1 MTPDEIYENFKS
13 AAGTSGQQDG
23 HAKVTSLST
32 ELPDHAYDV
41 QRVVDGTQQAWSGQ
55 AAEQAL
61 NGLAPE
67 AESLLNAGSTM
78 STGQNAVSGSVDG
91 FHTAAAK
98 VVPMPP
104 KPQVEDPLQAIMQGK
119 KPSNMWDQTI
129 AYSGA
134 AKSNTDAMTAYEQT
148 VNGHLSSLPQINTTA
163 PTTSSSSAMPQV
175 NVQAPSA
182 PSGSAGSTGG
192 GSAHGG
198 SSGARSAPTGYSGG
212 SSAPGGSTGS
222 AAAAAPSVPGGT
234 SGGVSGSTS
243 TSGYAGT
250 ASPVAPGTSGGVSH
264 SPSSTG
270 QSVGALGKD
279 PSFSGNIS
287 GILDGEDPA
296 LPGGGSAGS
305 GLGGARGI
313 GAGGG
318 GTGNSPKSAG
328 GRSGASPISAEEQAM
343 GRSGSVA
350 AEKAGT
356 GMAGGGMGG
365 ARGKGEDDEEHKRK
379 YDINADREL
388 FLNQDLVAPQVIGE
402 SPAEYE
408 ARIARDSG
416 QER

>member
-134 AKSNTDAMTAYEQT
+134 AKTNTDAMTAYEQT
-148 VNGHLSSLPQINTTA
+148 VNGHVSSLPQINTTA
-163 PTTSSSSAMPQV
+163 PATSGTSTPQV
-175 NVQAPSA
+175 NVQVPPAS
-182 PSGSAGSTGG
+182 SGSAGSSGG
-192 GSAHGG
+192 GSTYGG
-198 SSGARSAPTGYSGG
+198 SSSARSGSAGYSGG
-212 SSAPGGSTGS
+212 GAGSTSSAGS
-222 AAAAAPSVPGGT
+222 AAAAAPSVP
-234 SGGVSGSTS
+234 GGVSGSTS

-250 ASPVAPGTSGGVSH
+250 ASPVAPGANGGTTGGVSH

-270 QSVGALGKD
+270 QSIGALGKD

-318 GTGNSPKSAG
+318 GSGNSPKSAG
-328 GRSGASPISAEEQAM
+328 GRSGASPIAAEEQAL

-356 GMAGGGMGG
+356 GMTGGGMGG